1 MEHIEVQGFTIPSLG
16 FGTWEL
22 TGESCYEAVR
32 HALELGYRHI
42 DTAQAYGNEQEVG
55 RALADS
61 EVDRDDVW
69 VTTKVWNTNLADD
82 DVRRSTEGS
91 LRDLG
96 LDHVD
101 LLLVHWPSDR
111 VPLEETLGA
120 MDQVREDGR
129 TRTIGLSNFTP
140 SQVEHALDLAPVI
153 CDQVEYHP
161 FLDQSE
167 LRELCVDRDL
177 MLTAYSPLAKG
188 RVLRDETLGKIAAD
202 RGETAAQVALRWLL
216 DQPNVA
222 AIPRSSS
229 ADHRATN
236 LDVFDLE
243 LSDDE
248 RRRIDDLARG
258 ERLIDPG
265 FAPDWER

>member
-1 MEHIEVQGFTIPSLG
+1 MEHIEVQGFTIPALG

-22 TGESCYEAVR
+22 TGETCYEAVR

-42 DTAQAYGNEQEVG
+42 DTAQAYGNEGEVG

-61 EVDRDDVW
+61 DVDRDDVW
-69 VTTKVWNTNLADD
+69 VTTKVWNTNLAAD

-101 LLLVHWPSDR
+101 LLLIHWPSDR
-111 VPLEETLGA
+111 VPLEETLGS
-120 MDQVREDGR
+120 MDQLREDGR
-129 TRTIGLSNFTP
+129 TRAIGVSNFTP
-140 SQVEHALDLAPVI
+140 SQVEHALDLAPII

-167 LRELCVDRDL
+167 LRDLCVERDL

-188 RVLRDETLGKIAAD
+188 RVPRDETLGKIAAD
-202 RGETAAQVALRWLL
+202 HGATAAKVSLRWLL

-229 ADHRATN
+229 ADHRAAN